1 LILRDP
7 NFEDN
12 KFIVCTDCPQ
22 ETYLTPTGNGSGLT
36 GLTTSQIT
44 NLSSY
49 TGLDVRYFTETE
61 TDVRYLR
68 KDANNNYAN
77 LLRYTSSGSVHDDAV
92 RSFYGTDSDFSVY
105 FSAGTNS
112 AVIDLISASSLI
124 IRDNGTNRVEINDD
138 GTVSGSDPVNSD
150 DFVTKGYLESSGT
163 FTATIIDDGGGATYS
178 ASTNLCSYYRVGE
191 LVFIQISIASINTT
205 GAPSGNFSIGNL
217 PFPVKTG
224 QHSLNLSNF
233 LGSSVSFY
241 SIYPYAINTE

>member
-77 LLRYTSSGSVHDDAV
+77 LLRYTSSGSVHNDAV
-92 RSFYGTDSDFSVY
+92 RSFYGTDSDFSIY
-105 FSAGTNS
+105 FSGGTNS

-124 IRDNGTNRVEINDD
+124 IRDNGTNRVEITDSGTLTATNFILSSDKRLKENFHSLGNGYYSFNFKDNPNEKRYGVIAQEVKKYAPELVSEGDD
-138 GTVSGSDPVNSD
+138 G
-150 DFVTKGYLESSGT
+150 YLKV
-163 FTATIIDDGGGATYS
+163 AYIDLLIKKIAELE
-178 ASTNLCSYYRVGE
+178 ARVKE
-191 LVFIQISIASINTT
+191 LE
-205 GAPSGNFSIGNL
+205 
-217 PFPVKTG
+217 KK
-224 QHSLNLSNF
+224 
-233 LGSSVSFY
+233 
-241 SIYPYAINTE
+241 

>member
-77 LLRYTSSGSVHDDAV
+77 LLRYTSSGSVHNDAV

-138 GTVSGSDPVNSD
+138 GTVSGSDPDNDD
-150 DFVTKGYLESSGT
+150 DFVTKGYAESNFATVTSGT
-163 FTATIIDDGGGATYS
+163 FSPTITDSGAGTYTYTANG
-178 ASTNLCSYYRVGE
+178 YYTKIGT
-191 LVFIQISIASINTT
+191 LVTVSVSLTSINSVIAPT
-205 GAPSGNFSIGNL
+205 GIIKVANL
-217 PFPVKTG
+217 PYI
-224 QHSLNLSNF
+224 SRA
-233 LGSSVSFY
+233 SSF
-241 SIYPYAINTE
+241 